1 MQLFVCVKHVP
12 DTAANV
18 NIVDGNNFDGSV
30 KFVAN
35 PYDEYA
41 IEEAILI
48 KEEKGGEIVAVS
60 LGIEQA
66 SATIRLALAM
76 GADRGIHIKTDELIV
91 DTMTT
96 AEALSKAIEQDGGA
110 ELILTGKHS
119 VDCEGMQT
127 QYYLAQALGL
137 PVATDVI
144 DLALEKDTAIVESD
158 LGSGEVAIMELDL
171 PCVIGAT
178 KGINE
183 PRLPKLPNIMKAKR
197 KPIKEIALEDLVPE
211 KPAHRANLLS
221 LEAAPEKGQA
231 ILFEGSAAEVVDKF
245 VEVLK
250 EKALI

>member
-1 MQLFVCVKHVP
+1 MKIFVCVKHVP

-18 NIVDGNNFDGSV
+18 NIVHGNNFDDSV

-41 IEEAILI
+41 IEEAIQI
-48 KEEKGGEIVAVS
+48 KEKNGGEIVAVS

-66 SATIRLALAM
+66 SATVRLALAM
-76 GADRGIHIKTDELIV
+76 GADRGIHIKTDALIV

-96 AEALSKAIEQDGGA
+96 AQALSKAIEQDGGA

-127 QYYLAQALGL
+127 QYYLAQSLSL

-144 DLALEKDTAIVESD
+144 DLALEEGTATVESD
-158 LGSGEVAIMELDL
+158 LGSGEVAILELDL
-171 PCVIGAT
+171 PCVIGVT

-183 PRLPKLPNIMKAKR
+183 PRLPKIPAIIKAKK
-197 KPIKEIALEDLVPE
+197 KPIQEIALKDLIPE
-211 KPAHRANLLS
+211 KPAQRANLIS
-221 LEAAPEKGQA
+221 LTAAPDKGQA
-231 ILFEGSAAEVVDKF
+231 VLFEGSTAEVVDKF

>member
-1 MQLFVCVKHVP
+1 MKIFVCVKHVP

-18 NIVDGNNFDGSV
+18 NIVDGNNFDDSV
-30 KFVAN
+30 KFVVN

-41 IEEAILI
+41 IEEAIQI

-66 SATIRLALAM
+66 SATVRLALAM
-76 GADRGIHIKTDELIV
+76 GADRGIHIKTHDLIV

-96 AEALSKAIEQDGGA
+96 AQAISKAIEQDGGA

-144 DLALEKDTAIVESD
+144 NLALEKDTATVESD
-158 LGSGEVAIMELDL
+158 LGNGEVAILELDL

-183 PRLPKLPNIMKAKR
+183 PRLPKITAIIKAKK
-197 KPIKEIALEDLVPE
+197 KPIQEIPLEDLIPE
-211 KPAHRANLLS
+211 KPAQRANLIS
-221 LEAAPEKGQA
+221 LKAAPDKGQA
-231 ILFEGSAAEVVDKF
+231 VLFEGSTAEVVDKF